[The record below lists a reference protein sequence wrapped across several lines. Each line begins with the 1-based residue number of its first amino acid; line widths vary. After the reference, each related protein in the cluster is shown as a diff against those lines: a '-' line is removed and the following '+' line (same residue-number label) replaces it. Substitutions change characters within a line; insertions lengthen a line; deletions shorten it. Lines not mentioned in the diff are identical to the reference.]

1 MSRPMRSS
9 KRAKNIIAFQN
20 GTACVVFFPFAR
32 ELTEPE
38 RKRIDAARVIR
49 FFVYASSEAPI
60 PTGFS
65 STGTFDDYAV
75 ESLGWGIRRST
86 YIHSEILR
94 DLPPMDA
101 PQVLIDALLD
111 LDAKARTEDHRC
123 VVTIVADRPFA
134 GHGGAMYRPSAPQ
147 PIENEVAR

>member
-1 MSRPMRSS
+1 MAQWLIG
-9 KRAKNIIAFQN
+9 KRENIIALCRN
-20 GTACVVFFPFAR
+20 GTACVVFFPHAR
-32 ELTEPE
+32 ELTQPE
-38 RKRIDAARVIR
+38 RDRIDAARRIR

-60 PTGFS
+60 PPGFS
-65 STGTFDDYAV
+65 STGTLDDYAV

-86 YIHSEILR
+86 YVHSEILR

-101 PQVLIDALLD
+101 PQGLIDALLD
-111 LDAKARTEDHRC
+111 IDAKARTEDHRC

-134 GHGGAMYRPSAPQ
+134 GHGEAMYRPSAPQ